1 MDRRSQQNHIRAARD
16 WLGRA
21 EDSLARENDVQGD
34 LKLMLAKAEL
44 AHVGQSSRSRTIL
57 LWGRR
62 IAALLVA
69 AFLAGAYWQPSAN
82 VTVTE
87 EPVIRD
93 EHMTAASSQ
102 QAVTQESS
110 SVIAEPATEP
120 SAEPKSSAAQLQERP
135 APQMPE
141 SPAYRTAPEPV
152 QESTVVQAAPE
163 PAAQPKL
170 PDTAKQQLMQSAGK
184 ILRQ

>member
-1 MDRRSQQNHIRAARD
+1 MNRRSQQNHIRAARD

-69 AFLAGAYWQPSAN
+69 AILAGAYWQSSAN

-87 EPVIRD
+87 APVIRD
-93 EHMTAASSQ
+93 DSMTAADSQ
-102 QAVTQESS
+102 S
-110 SVIAEPATEP
+110 SVMLENP
-120 SAEPKSSAAQLQERP
+120 SAET
-135 APQMPE
+135 APGAEPE
-141 SPAYRTAPEPV
+141 SPAAQPQERPVPQVPTAPVYHTEPEHVPEANAV
-152 QESTVVQAAPE
+152 QPAPE
-163 PAAQPKL
+163 PAAQPRL

>member
-93 EHMTAASSQ
+93 DRMAAAGSQ

-110 SVIAEPATEP
+110 SVKAEPATEP
-120 SAEPKSSAAQLQERP
+120 AAELKSSAAQPQET
-135 APQMPE
+135 E
-141 SPAYRTAPEPV
+141 SPVYGTSAPEPV

>member
-44 AHVGQSSRSRTIL
+44 AHVGHCPQSRRLL

-62 IAALLVA
+62 AAALLAAALLVA
-69 AFLAGAYWQPSAN
+69 AFWQPPVSTLPPAVPA
-82 VTVTE
+82 VT
-87 EPVIRD
+87 D
-93 EHMTAASSQ
+93 NHMTAANSPQ
-102 QAVTQESS
+102 TVGMENPPVEEKPEVPQAAPAAERQEYTAPPPPAVSAAEPDQ
-110 SVIAEPATEP
+110 VAEPANN
-120 SAEPKSSAAQLQERP
+120 QP
-135 APQMPE
+135 APA
-141 SPAYRTAPEPV
+141 PAI
-152 QESTVVQAAPE
+152 
-163 PAAQPKL
+163 QPRL
-170 PDTAKQQLMQSAGK
+170 PDAAKQQLMQSAGK